1 MLGNVFYYEE
11 KNEELIYKSIEGEE
25 KTKKNIAYIAPEVYH
40 NFILFSFFSKE
51 VNMLVKDT

>member
-25 KTKKNIAYIAPEVYH
+25 KTKKNIAYIAPEVY
-40 NFILFSFFSKE
+40 
-51 VNMLVKDT
+51 